1 MLLKN
6 CCTRSGVR
14 WLCTISHSRLVK
26 SVLVGIAPAGRAA
39 HNVFKLIPQP
49 QSSLLVPIDDRLCVC
64 ERNREA
70 CLANEPIGVA
80 SYHLLDVAFNS
91 RDPIR
96 FVEPGAH

>member
-26 SVLVGIAPAGRAA
+26 SFLVGIAPAGRAA

-49 QSSLLVPIDDRLCVC
+49 RSSPLVPIDDRLCVG

-70 CLANEPIGVA
+70 CLANEPIGVGA
-80 SYHLLDVAFNS
+80 YQLLDVAFN
-91 RDPIR
+91 RRYPIS
-96 FVEPGAH
+96 FVERGAH

>member
-6 CCTRSGVR
+6 CCTLSGVR

-26 SVLVGIAPAGRAA
+26 SFLVGIAPADRAA
-39 HNVFKLIPQP
+39 HNVFMLIPQP
-49 QSSLLVPIDDRLCVC
+49 WSSLLVPIDDRLCVC

-80 SYHLLDVAFNS
+80 AHQLLDVAFNR

-96 FVEPGAH
+96 FVEAGSH